1 MSNSV
6 IKNEVLK
13 VEAHCDSS
21 EIRIGAQTNV
31 HLAVS
36 YNKSVGKANIH
47 WPVLKDTLVKNVLL
61 VSTAGTDTVVSKV
74 NPNEI
79 TLSKHY
85 TITSF
90 DSGFYAIPPFS
101 VYLNADSATA
111 YQSEPF
117 LLKVK
122 SVPADTTQAI
132 KDIKPPLSEP
142 FKISELAPYFYGLI
156 ALLAVIGAIYFVIK
170 KLFKKEKEKPLEKP
184 VQKIPPHELAMVE
197 LEKLRRDKVWQE
209 GNYKLYYSRLSDILR
224 IYIEGR
230 FKIAALEQTTDE
242 LMANFKYLV
251 VDENSKVILKE
262 ILIISDLVKFAK
274 EQPLANENELS
285 LEKAIQF
292 VTGTARPVLHP
303 DKQASTTNG
312 DFK

>member
-1 MSNSV
+1 M
-6 IKNEVLK
+6 
-13 VEAHCDSS
+13 
-21 EIRIGAQTNV
+21 
-31 HLAVS
+31 
-36 YNKSVGKANIH
+36 
-47 WPVLKDTLVKNVLL
+47 
-61 VSTAGTDTVVSKV
+61 
-74 NPNEI
+74 
-79 TLSKHY
+79 
-85 TITSF
+85 
-90 DSGFYAIPPFS
+90 
-101 VYLNADSATA
+101 
-111 YQSEPF
+111 
-117 LLKVK
+117 
-122 SVPADTTQAI
+122 
-132 KDIKPPLSEP
+132 
-142 FKISELAPYFYGLI
+142 
-156 ALLAVIGAIYFVIK
+156 
-170 KLFKKEKEKPLEKP
+170 
-184 VQKIPPHELAMVE
+184 
-197 LEKLRRDKVWQE
+197 
-209 GNYKLYYSRLSDILR
+209 R